1 MANEH
6 VSRLEQ
12 ALRGLYWDQVDYL
25 TLNKLG
31 GMNNHWMRAAR
42 EALGMDPND
51 TEVEPTRPELRHD
64 SPEIQFADVFAELDK
79 GHPVDTRDAI
89 NALWWK
95 VRNQRREI
103 ARLNERNKAALDVS
117 GSTK

>member
-103 ARLNERNKAALDVS
+103 ARLHERNKTALDVA
-117 GSTK
+117 K